1 MKLLD
6 KIYKMISYCLKCT
19 KNTENTENINPKIS
33 RTSNGKTMILS
44 NCAICDSKK
53 WKFIEKQEANGLLNS
68 LEIKTQLSK
77 IPLLD
82 NVLFWKR
89 FY

>member
-1 MKLLD
+1 MFYFERDFIKWF
-6 KIYKMISYCLKCT
+6 
-19 KNTENTENINPKIS
+19 
-33 RTSNGKTMILS
+33 NGHYNNSI
-44 NCAICDSKK
+44 K
-53 WKFIEKQEANGLLNS
+53 WKFIKKQEANGLLNS